1 MLELEVLLPNGDV
14 VVCTPANEHRAL
26 FHGFPNSYGTLGYA
40 LRLRLRTRET
50 RPYVRV
56 WHLRYA
62 NPAAFFQALATHCDQ
77 GSADFIDGV
86 VFDAGTLVLN
96 VASFVDAAPRC
107 SDYGFER
114 IYYRSLLEADVD
126 CLRVKDYLWR
136 WDTDWF
142 WCSKNFGAQRLWVR
156 RLLGR
161 ARLNSRTY
169 TRLMRWNA
177 RWGLTRRWARLRGL
191 HPESVIQDVDI
202 PLANAPAFLAFLLR
216 DIGIVPV
223 WVCPVRDAGEHAAF
237 PLYPLERGT
246 LYVNFGFWD
255 VVLDRTAREP
265 GHYNRRV
272 EREVIRLGGIKSLY
286 SDSYY
291 TREEFGAAYGM
302 RDYAALKARY
312 DPAQQLL
319 DLYEKC
325 VLRH

>member
-1 MLELEVLLPNGDV
+1 
-14 VVCTPANEHRAL
+14 
-26 FHGFPNSYGTLGYA
+26 
-40 LRLRLRTRET
+40 
-50 RPYVRV
+50 
-56 WHLRYA
+56 
-62 NPAAFFQALATHCDQ
+62 
-77 GSADFIDGV
+77 
-86 VFDAGTLVLN
+86 
-96 VASFVDAAPRC
+96 
-107 SDYGFER
+107 
-114 IYYRSLLEADVD
+114 
-126 CLRVKDYLWR
+126 
-136 WDTDWF
+136 
-142 WCSKNFGAQRLWVR
+142 
-156 RLLGR
+156 
-161 ARLNSRTY
+161 
-169 TRLMRWNA
+169 
-177 RWGLTRRWARLRGL
+177 
-191 HPESVIQDVDI
+191 
-202 PLANAPAFLAFLLR
+202 
-216 DIGIVPV
+216 
-223 WVCPVRDAGEHAAF
+223 VRDAGEHAAF